1 MIIAATEHDKM
12 MAEIM
17 CFTETIVGV
26 AEMRDI
32 PATIRADTILLAEQ
46 LFHKV
51 IMDRMIVQC
60 VQKSTPC
67 DN

>member
-1 MIIAATEHDKM
+1 MRIAATEHDKV

-17 CFTETIVGV
+17 AFTETIVGV

-32 PATIRADTILLAEQ
+32 PPVVRADTILLAEE